1 MKIGEIWKYKNW
13 VCSLIDDNLKEYNPP
28 SNTFAM
34 GMVRIEITNLQNDVV
49 WFREF
54 TTEDSE
60 YSIKREA
67 FIQIFEKV
75 YED

>member
-1 MKIGEIWKYKNW
+1 MKIGEVWKYKNW
-13 VCSLIDDNLKEYNPP
+13 VCSLMDENSEDTTEGFSL
-28 SNTFAM
+28 
-34 GMVRIEITNLQNDVV
+34 GVVRIEITNLRNGIV

-54 TTEDSE
+54 SAEDSE

-67 FIQIFEKV
+67 FVQIFEKV

>member
-13 VCSLIDDNLKEYNPP
+13 VCILIDENLKDYNPP
-28 SNTFAM
+28 SNKFSMSAI
-34 GMVRIEITNLQNDVV
+34 RIEITNLHGEVV

-54 TTEDSE
+54 SAEDSE
-60 YSIKREA
+60 YSIRREN

-75 YED
+75 YEE